1 MENQSVLSKYK
12 RQPKIYLTLPSGGAF
27 YPTNPVEKTGSG
39 ELPIYS
45 MTAKDELMIKT
56 PDALM
61 SGEATVDVIKSCCPL
76 IDDPWSMPTIDL
88 DAVLIAIRIATY
100 GEKMELQ
107 VPIRYYEEGDLKVGS
122 ETIEIDLRELLD
134 KMQGKTWNSIITH
147 GDLKFHV
154 RPLTYKE
161 TTSFF
166 MTTFENQRLSQVMQ
180 DAKVDETQKLQA
192 FKEGFKKLSKMT
204 LDMVVSNVT
213 GIETPEGTEHNLQA
227 IREFFETTDKETF
240 TAVQTGLE
248 EIKQY
253 WSTPSTKFQVPQ
265 DYVEKGAEET
275 IDVPMVFDNAS
286 FFA

>member
-1 MENQSVLSKYK
+1 MENQSVLNRYK

-61 SGEATVDVIKSCCPL
+61 SGEATVEVIKSCCPM
-76 IDDPWSMPTIDL
+76 IDDPWSMPSIDL

-122 ETIEIDLRELLD
+122 ETIEIDLRTLLD
-134 KMQGKTWNSIITH
+134 QMQGKTWDGIIPH
-147 GDLKFHV
+147 GDLKFHIK
-154 RPLTYKE
+154 PLTYKE
-161 TTSFF
+161 TTQFF

-180 DAKVDETQKLQA
+180 DTKIDETQKLQA
-192 FKEGFKKLSKMT
+192 FKEGFKKLSQMT
-204 LDMVVSNVT
+204 LDMVVSNVVA
-213 GIETPEGTEHNLQA
+213 IETPEGTENNLQA
-227 IREFFETTDKETF
+227 IREFFETTDKATF
-240 TAVQTGLE
+240 TAVQKGLE
-248 EIKQY
+248 KNKEY
-253 WSTPSTKFQVPQ
+253 WSTPNTKFKVPQ

>member
-61 SGEATVDVIKSCCPL
+61 SGEATVEVIKSCCPM
-76 IDDPWSMPTIDL
+76 IDDPWSMPSIDL

-122 ETIEIDLRELLD
+122 ETIEIDLRTLLD
-134 KMQGKTWNSIITH
+134 QMQGKTWDGIIPH
-147 GDLKFHV
+147 GDLKFHIK
-154 RPLTYKE
+154 PLTYKE
-161 TTSFF
+161 TTQFF

-180 DAKVDETQKLQA
+180 DTKIDETQKLQA
-192 FKEGFKKLSKMT
+192 FKEGFKKLSQMT
-204 LDMVVSNVT
+204 LDMVVSNVVA
-213 GIETPEGTEHNLQA
+213 IETPEGTENNLQA
-227 IREFFETTDKETF
+227 IREFFETTDKATF
-240 TAVQTGLE
+240 TAVQKGLE
-248 EIKQY
+248 KNKEY
-253 WSTPSTKFQVPQ
+253 WSTPNTKFKVPQ

>member
-1 MENQSVLSKYK
+1 MENQSVLNRYK

-61 SGEATVDVIKSCCPL
+61 SGEATVEVIKSCCPL
-76 IDDPWSMPTIDL
+76 LDDPWSMPSIDL

-122 ETIEIDLRELLD
+122 ETIEIDLRTLLD
-134 KMQGKTWNSIITH
+134 QMQGKTWDGIIPH
-147 GDLKFHV
+147 GDLKFHIK
-154 RPLTYKE
+154 PLTYKE
-161 TTSFF
+161 TTQFF

-180 DAKVDETQKLQA
+180 DTKIDETQKLQA
-192 FKEGFKKLSKMT
+192 FKEGFKKLSQMT
-204 LDMVVSNVT
+204 LDMVVSNVVA
-213 GIETPEGTEHNLQA
+213 IETPEGTENNLQA
-227 IREFFETTDKETF
+227 IREFFETTDKATF
-240 TAVQTGLE
+240 TAVQKGLE
-248 EIKQY
+248 KNKEY
-253 WSTPSTKFQVPQ
+253 WSTPNTKFKVPQ

>member
-1 MENQSVLSKYK
+1 MENQSVLNKYK
-12 RQPKIYLTLPSGGAF
+12 RQPKIYLRLPSNGNF
-27 YPTNPVEKTGSG
+27 YPNNPMEKTGSG

-61 SGEATVDVIKSCCPL
+61 SGEATVEVIKSCCPM
-76 IDDPWSMPTIDL
+76 IDDPWSMPSIDL

-100 GEKMELQ
+100 GEKMEMEI
-107 VPIRYYEEGDLKVGS
+107 PIKYYENEELKIGG
-122 ETIEIDLRELLD
+122 ETIEIDLRTLLD
-134 KMQGKTWNSIITH
+134 NMNGKTWEKTIDH
-147 GDLKFHV
+147 GDLKFHI

-180 DAKVDETQKLQA
+180 DAKIDEAQKLQA
-192 FKEGFKKLSKMT
+192 FKEGFKKLSQMT

-213 GIETPEGTEHNLQA
+213 GIETPDGTENNKQA
-227 IREFFETTDKETF
+227 IREFFESTDKDTF
-240 TAVQTGLE
+240 VAVRDGLE
-248 EIKQY
+248 KVKKHWE
-253 WSTPSTKFQVPQ
+253 TPATRFKVPE
-265 DYVEKGAEET
+265 DYVEKGAEEY

>member
-1 MENQSVLSKYK
+1 MENQSVLNRYK

-61 SGEATVDVIKSCCPL
+61 SGEATVEVIKSCCPIL
-76 IDDPWSMPTIDL
+76 DDPWSMPSIDL

-122 ETIEIDLRELLD
+122 ETIEIDLRTLLD
-134 KMQGKTWNSIITH
+134 QMQGKTWDGIIPH
-147 GDLKFHV
+147 GDLKFHIK
-154 RPLTYKE
+154 PLTYKE
-161 TTSFF
+161 TTQFF

-180 DAKVDETQKLQA
+180 DTKIDETQKLQA
-192 FKEGFKKLSKMT
+192 FKEGFKKLSQMT
-204 LDMVVSNVT
+204 LDMVVSNVVA
-213 GIETPEGTEHNLQA
+213 IETPEGTENNLQA
-227 IREFFETTDKETF
+227 IREFFETTDKATF
-240 TAVQTGLE
+240 TAVQKGLE
-248 EIKQY
+248 KNKEY
-253 WSTPSTKFQVPQ
+253 WSTPNTKFKVPQ